1 LTTGWYTTYPQK
13 LEAYSMAFLGT
24 WTSMVSTVSD
34 EGIWKQEPA
43 STGRLTLAGVRVAGG
58 AGGSR
63 EIPEHGEAVG

>member
-1 LTTGWYTTYPQK
+1 
-13 LEAYSMAFLGT
+13 MAFLGT